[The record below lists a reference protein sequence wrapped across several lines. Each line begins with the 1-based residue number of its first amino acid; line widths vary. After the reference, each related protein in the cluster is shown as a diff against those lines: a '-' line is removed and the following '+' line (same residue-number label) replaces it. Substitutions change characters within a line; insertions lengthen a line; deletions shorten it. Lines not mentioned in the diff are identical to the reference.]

1 MTMMRT
7 RTSIIA
13 ITLAALMAGIYYAGY
28 SHGTKSADAV
38 LAEVNAQLSKQQMEN
53 ELLAA
58 RQRDVVESAGSQF
71 ADVRNSPVPVI
82 RVRQQADCR
91 GSKVPAAAA
100 HAAKPEPATVEP
112 GLSTGLDAPGTFQGI
127 TVSATRCEEIAN
139 RAVIDAAHVL
149 WLQDAYLSI
158 SEGK

>member
-1 MTMMRT
+1 MLT
-7 RTSIIA
+7 RASIIA
-13 ITLAALMAGIYYAGY
+13 ITLAALMAGIYYAGHT
-28 SHGTKSADAV
+28 HGTKSADTV
-38 LAEVNAQLSKQQMEN
+38 LAEVNARLSKQQMEN

-58 RQRDVVESAGSQF
+58 RQREAVESAGSKF
-71 ADVRNSPVPVI
+71 AAVRNNPVPVI
-82 RVRQQADCR
+82 RVQQPADCR
-91 GSKVPAAAA
+91 GSKVSAATT
-100 HAAKPEPATVEP
+100 HAAKPAPAAAEP

-139 RAVIDAAHVL
+139 HAVIDAAQVL

>member
-1 MTMMRT
+1 MTRST
-7 RTSIIA
+7 LIA

-28 SHGTKSADAV
+28 SHGSKSADAV
-38 LAEVNAQLSKQQMEN
+38 LAEVNLRLSKQQMEN
-53 ELLAA
+53 ELLSA
-58 RQRDVVESAGSQF
+58 RQRDAVESAGSQF
-71 ADVRNSPVPVI
+71 AAVRDAPAPVI
-82 RVRQQADCR
+82 RVQQPACPG

-112 GLSTGLDAPGTFQGI
+112 GLSTGLDASGTFQGI